1 MPTLTAPPPPRPTIE
16 SRSPFSSVTA
26 SAEHLPVRFVGRTL
40 AEYVQCFALELSAL
54 KGRDVLDVAAGPSSF
69 VAEACARG
77 IDAVAVD
84 PLYGAT
90 TEALATRVQLDQAQ
104 LVTPKRG
111 TPELFRLK
119 SLSSMDAAEAD
130 GRLAG
135 QRFLADYA
143 THFVHGRYVGGSLPR
158 LPFFDNAFDVV
169 LCAHLLFFQAGRF
182 DFEWHTVACR
192 ELVRVTAGEVRIQPV
207 CGADGRPHPKLT
219 ALRRELAAGGIES
232 EVVRVSYEFAGGSQS
247 MLVLR
252 KEGS

>member
-1 MPTLTAPPPPRPTIE
+1 MCDFIIAADNAKFGQPEVKLGILPGAGGSQRLPHAVSKAKAMDMVLT
-16 SRSPFSSVTA
+16 
-26 SAEHLPVRFVGRTL
+26 GRM
-40 AEYVQCFALELSAL
+40 
-54 KGRDVLDVAAGPSSF
+54 
-69 VAEACARG
+69 
-77 IDAVAVD
+77 
-84 PLYGAT
+84 
-90 TEALATRVQLDQAQ
+90 
-104 LVTPKRG
+104 
-111 TPELFRLK
+111 
-119 SLSSMDAAEAD
+119 MDAAEAD
-130 GRLAG
+130 RRLAG

-182 DFEWHTVACR
+182 DFEWHMAACR